1 MAPDGSVLLFTGI
14 VEMGQGAHTAQAQI
28 AAQEL
33 GVRVE
38 NVTVVEPDTHMAPD
52 AGVTSASRSVYMMG
66 NAILEAA
73 KPVRRSLFQA
83 ASEALEVAAEDLELG
98 DNKVWVRGSPERS
111 IAMRDLAR
119 RAWLGNNQLRG
130 VGFTKMWHP
139 EEPRGEYSYPIAH
152 SIFTFG
158 TQIAQV
164 LVDIETGQVKVEKVW
179 AAHDV
184 GKAINPMGIEGQID
198 GGIVQGLGFALME
211 ELQQEEGRLGNAT
224 LEGYIV
230 PMAVDVP
237 EIVPIIVEVPEPTG
251 PYGAKGVGEPP
262 CGPIAAA
269 VANAIAD
276 ATGVRLTRLPMTPER
291 VLGELAR
298 PRSAAER

>member
-1 MAPDGSVLLFTGI
+1 
-14 VEMGQGAHTAQAQI
+14 
-28 AAQEL
+28 
-33 GVRVE
+33 
-38 NVTVVEPDTHMAPD
+38 
-52 AGVTSASRSVYMMG
+52 
-66 NAILEAA
+66 
-73 KPVRRSLFQA
+73 
-83 ASEALEVAAEDLELG
+83 
-98 DNKVWVRGSPERS
+98 
-111 IAMRDLAR
+111 
-119 RAWLGNNQLRG
+119 
-130 VGFTKMWHP
+130 
-139 EEPRGEYSYPIAH
+139 
-152 SIFTFG
+152 
-158 TQIAQV
+158 
-164 LVDIETGQVKVEKVW
+164 VEKVW

-211 ELQQEEGRLGNAT
+211 ELQQADGRLGNAT